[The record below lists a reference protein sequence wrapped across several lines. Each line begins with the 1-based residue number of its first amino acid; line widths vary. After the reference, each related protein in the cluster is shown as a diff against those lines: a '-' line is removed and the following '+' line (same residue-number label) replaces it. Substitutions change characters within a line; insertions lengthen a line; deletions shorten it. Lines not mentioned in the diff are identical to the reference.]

1 MEFLFTARF
10 RKAYKKLSEAD
21 RRTAQKKLV
30 LMSENPHHP
39 SLRTKKV
46 QGTENIFECRI
57 TMAIRMTWQYEGNS
71 ILLRLIGDHDEVLKK
86 P

>member
-10 RKAYKKLSEAD
+10 KRAYKKLSEAD
-21 RRTAQKKLV
+21 RRSAQKKLA
-30 LMSENPHHP
+30 LMSGNPHHP

-46 QGTENIFECRI
+46 QGTENIFECSI
-57 TMAIRMTWQYEGNS
+57 TMSIRLTWQYEGDS
-71 ILLRLIGDHDEVLKK
+71 ILLRAVGDHDDVLKN